1 LILIAFILF
10 ENCCRNI
17 VEIPKVYNETRL
29 WRITYLLNILNV
41 ENMANNCWC
50 AEEQ

>member
-1 LILIAFILF
+1 MSISEIFYALKLILIAFILF

-29 WRITYLLNILNV
+29 
-41 ENMANNCWC
+41 
-50 AEEQ
+50 